1 MKVWAVQSFSQLEDP
16 SCHIDMVADSE
27 LQCGVISH
35 SENRYKEVTPAPL
48 FLLLGEEQALKH
60 RVFFFRA
67 GNSETQRQNPASQ
80 LGHGEQKVRGLAMNE
95 APKTNSALL

>member
-16 SCHIDMVADSE
+16 SCRIDMVADSE

-60 RVFFFRA
+60 RVFFQGWEFRNTEA
-67 GNSETQRQNPASQ
+67 EPSQ
-80 LGHGEQKVRGLAMNE
+80 PIR
-95 APKTNSALL
+95 PW